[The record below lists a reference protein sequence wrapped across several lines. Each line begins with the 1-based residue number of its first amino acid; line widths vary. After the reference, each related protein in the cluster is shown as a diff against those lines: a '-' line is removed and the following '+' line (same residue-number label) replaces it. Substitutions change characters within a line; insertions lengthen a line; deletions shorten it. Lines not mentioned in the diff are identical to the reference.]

1 MEPKPKLSK
10 IRAIFIII
18 LCAVLGYILA
28 ELWNVFRIVSV
39 L

>member
-1 MEPKPKLSK
+1 MEGKLRSP
-10 IRAIFIII
+10 ITYTIVII

-28 ELWNVFRIVSV
+28 QLWNIFRIVSV

>member
-1 MEPKPKLSK
+1 MEGKLRPP
-10 IRAIFIII
+10 IAYTLIII

-28 ELWNVFRIVSV
+28 ELWNVFRIVSA